1 MTLPSSSVLIDRF
14 DAILSDLDGVVYAGP
29 SAIPGAVDALSGLA
43 DRGVGLAYVTNN
55 ASRSPEQVAEHLRE
69 LGAPATA
76 EQIVTSPQAAA
87 RLLAERLAPGSRVLI
102 TGSTALATE
111 VSAAGLEPVWKATDE
126 PHAVV
131 QGFDPGLGWKDLA
144 EASYAVATGILWV
157 ATNTDLSIP
166 QARGIAPGNGTLV
179 AAVQAAT
186 GVTPVVAGKPE
197 VPLFHA
203 AAARLSSSRPAVVG
217 DRLDT
222 DILGG
227 NRAGFATI
235 QVLTGVN
242 TARDA
247 LNALTLE
254 RPTHL
259 IAELGALYRPYP
271 ETVHDD
277 GVWRVGEASAV
288 VEGDRVVVTAE
299 EDSLDGWR
307 AACAAWWSAVP
318 ETETATAPEVVWR
331 NP

>member
-1 MTLPSSSVLIDRF
+1 MSQPGSAALIEDF

-29 SAIPGAVDALSGLA
+29 AAIPGAVEALSELA
-43 DRGVGLAYVTNN
+43 GRGVGLAYVTNN
-55 ASRSPEQVAEHLRE
+55 ASRSPEQVAEHLRD

-76 EQIVTSPQAAA
+76 DQVVTSPQAAA

-102 TGSTALATE
+102 TGSKALAAE
-111 VSAAGLEPVWKATDE
+111 VSAAGLEPVWNATDA
-126 PHAVV
+126 PQAVV

-186 GVTPVVAGKPE
+186 GVQPVVAGKPE

-203 AAARLSSSRPAVVG
+203 AAARLASSRPAVVG

-227 NRAGFATI
+227 NRAGCATI
-235 QVLTGVN
+235 LVLTGVN

-259 IAELGALYRPYP
+259 IPDLGALYRPYP
-271 ETVHDD
+271 ETVNDD
-277 GVWRVGEASAV
+277 GVWRVGEAAAV
-288 VEGDRVVVTAE
+288 VEGDRVVVTAV

-318 ETETATAPEVVWR
+318 ATETATSPTVVWQSS
-331 NP
+331 